1 MISFRFSTLSFLLQK
16 IKSEIKL
23 LFQINTYKTCKKV
36 FLLTKNL
43 ILFNP
48 NYQKKNLILVS
59 VFSISIGCCMLKVTF
74 YNFKFSI

>member
-48 NYQKKNLILVS
+48 NYQKKKLN
-59 VFSISIGCCMLKVTF
+59 FSICF
-74 YNFKFSI
+74 FN

>member
-48 NYQKKNLILVS
+48 NYQKK
-59 VFSISIGCCMLKVTF
+59 KT
-74 YNFKFSI
+74 